1 MENIEKTFQEILLA
15 EQEAQKIIEE
25 GKQEALEFNKKAT
38 LKAAGLREKTMKKL
52 QDEKEVCEQEFL
64 QDRTKMFN
72 DMQKN
77 SKAQISKLQKKCD
90 SKKEEIAEQIVRE
103 ILVEWQ

>member
-1 MENIEKTFQEILLA
+1 MDNVEKTFQSILIA
-15 EQEAQKIIEE
+15 EQEAQKIVEQGE
-25 GKQEALEFNKKAT
+25 NEALELTKKAK
-38 LKAAGLREKTMKKL
+38 LKTANLREKTVAKL
-52 QDEKEVCEQEFL
+52 KQERENCELDFL
-64 QDRTKMFN
+64 QEKSQIFGE
-72 DMQKN
+72 MQKN